1 LANHKSALKRIRQN
15 IKRRE
20 RNRHARNGMRT
31 LIKSFR
37 TAAEGGDSEA
47 AGETFKKA
55 ERAIRKAASNGLIPQ
70 RRADRS
76 ISRLTKTLN
85 AVAGAEAKG

>member
-1 LANHKSALKRIRQN
+1 
-15 IKRRE
+15 
-20 RNRHARNGMRT
+20 MRT

-37 TAAEGGDSEA
+37 SAAEGGDASA
-47 AGETFKKA
+47 AAETFQKA
-55 ERAIRKAASNGLIPQ
+55 ERAIRKAASKGLIPQ

-85 AVAGAEAKG
+85 SVAVAKG

>member
-15 IKRRE
+15 AKLRE

-31 LIKSFR
+31 LVKGFR
-37 TAAEGGDSEA
+37 SAVEGGDAQA
-47 AGETFKKA
+47 AGESLLKA
-55 ERAIRKAASNGLIPQ
+55 ERSIRKAASKGLIPQ

-76 ISRLTKTLN
+76 ISRLTKSLN
-85 AVAGAEAKG
+85 AIAKS